1 MEEIDFLRSEEFIE
15 GFREQVEKD
24 TWGKGLPM
32 VYLKDNKIVRHFS
45 DGTIEVIKEVEF
57 QDVKVDNNKF
67 RLKDGREEM

>member
-1 MEEIDFLRSEEFIE
+1 MKEIDFLRSEEFVE
-15 GFREQVEKD
+15 ELRKQVEKD
-24 TWGKGLPM
+24 TWEKGLPM

-67 RLKDGREEM
+67 RLKDEEV

>member
-1 MEEIDFLRSEEFIE
+1 MEEKDFLRSEDFIE

-32 VYLKDNKIVRHFS
+32 VYLKDNKIVKHYS
-45 DGTIEVIKEVEF
+45 DGRIEVVKEIEF

-67 RLKDGREEM
+67 RLK

>member
-1 MEEIDFLRSEEFIE
+1 MKEIDFLRSEEFVE
-15 GFREQVEKD
+15 KFRKQVEKD
-24 TWGKGLPM
+24 TWEKGLPM

-67 RLKDGREEM
+67 RLKYD